1 MTQATPNHSD
11 QPGSA
16 PAPGEPGGQGLGQA
30 ASFGFPIDAVVL
42 AGTHEDPRRLVQGR
56 NKAFLEIDGRALVRH
71 VVDALEAAGQV
82 DRIYVVGPVEELG
95 EALRGC
101 HKTLCVPQE
110 GRMLSNSWAAI
121 RAAEAAR
128 ASMPESQ
135 LRQRPILMTSCDLPL
150 ISAPA
155 VDDFIARCAAADA
168 VAGQHVA
175 MLVGVAEEAGLK
187 PFYGSPGQPG
197 IIRPLVQLKD
207 GRMRLANIYVARP
220 RLLAHSEFLQTSFN
234 LRKAKDWRNV
244 LRLVVSLFGQHG
256 GWSAAWMTLR
266 LQLTAM
272 LAGGKGALYRR
283 LRAGNTM
290 QRVEKLVSSVLG
302 GPVKVVVTP
311 FGGLSLDVDDEEDF
325 ELLSANYRNWMATG
339 EPTAE
344 QLAKAAPAISPAR
357 TR

>member
-1 MTQATPNHSD
+1 MTEATTDQAGQAGITD
-11 QPGSA
+11 
-16 PAPGEPGGQGLGQA
+16 APGELDGQTPVQTS
-30 ASFGFPIDAVVL
+30 SFGFPIDAVVL
-42 AGTHEDPRRLVQGR
+42 AGTHEDPRRLVNGR

-71 VVDALEAAGQV
+71 VVDALEAAAHIDQ
-82 DRIYVVGPVEELG
+82 IYVVGPVEEL
-95 EALRGC
+95 EVALRGC
-101 HKTLCVPQE
+101 PNAHCVPQE

-128 ASMPESQ
+128 ASLPERQ
-135 LRQRPILMTSCDLPL
+135 LNQRPILMTSSDLPL

-155 VDDFIARCAAADA
+155 VDDFVARCAAVDA
-168 VAGQHVA
+168 VAGRQVA
-175 MLVGVAEEAGLK
+175 MLVGVAEEAGLS
-187 PFYGSPGQPG
+187 PFYGSAGQPG
-197 IIRPLVQLKD
+197 IVRPLVQLKD

-244 LRLVVSLFGQHG
+244 LKLVWSLFGQHG

-266 LQLTAM
+266 LQVTAM
-272 LAGGKGALYRR
+272 LAGGEGFLYRR

-290 QRVEKLVSSVLG
+290 QRVENGVSSVLG

-325 ELLSANYRNWMATG
+325 DLLSAHYRQWMSVGA
-339 EPTAE
+339 ETAA
-344 QLAKAAPAISPAR
+344 QLATAAPATEPAR
-357 TR
+357 TQ